1 MEIIL
6 VLAIVGFFLSAHFL
20 AEELTSEDGVEVV
33 FAIPYL
39 VYTILFL
46 AIIIGICLEIFS
58 CSI

>member
-6 VLAIVGFFLSAHFL
+6 VLAIVGLLLSAGFFV
-20 AEELTSEDGVEVV
+20 EELTSEDGVEIV

-46 AIIIGICLEIFS
+46 AIIIGVCLEIFS